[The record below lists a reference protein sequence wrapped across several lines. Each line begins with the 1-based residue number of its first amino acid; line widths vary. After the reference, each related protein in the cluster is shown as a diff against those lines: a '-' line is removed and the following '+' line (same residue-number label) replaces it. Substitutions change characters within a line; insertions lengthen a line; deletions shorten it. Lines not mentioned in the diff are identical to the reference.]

1 MPAALLA
8 FSRKRSYDSMQA
20 RALLRSAHRQ
30 RSKQPRTAV
39 RHPLSELACHA
50 VPRCARCARSMQDLF
65 AVRIYE
71 EIVRFHILSEHELC
85 EEDQSGAPLGGQQI
99 VVLVCLPW
107 ETF

>member
-1 MPAALLA
+1 
-8 FSRKRSYDSMQA
+8 
-20 RALLRSAHRQ
+20 
-30 RSKQPRTAV
+30 
-39 RHPLSELACHA
+39 
-50 VPRCARCARSMQDLF
+50 MQDLF